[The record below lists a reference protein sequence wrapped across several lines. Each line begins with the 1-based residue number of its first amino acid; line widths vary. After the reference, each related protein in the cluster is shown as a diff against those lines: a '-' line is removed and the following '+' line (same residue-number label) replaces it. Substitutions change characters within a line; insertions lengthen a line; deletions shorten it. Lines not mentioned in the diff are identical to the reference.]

1 MIQDARLHI
10 RLTGAQREAI
20 EKAAAADSRSISSY
34 VVIAALEK
42 ASKPSPE
49 GKREAKP

>member
-1 MIQDARLHI
+1 MIRDTRI
-10 RLTGAQREAI
+10 TMRLTGAQREAI

-42 ASKPSPE
+42 VSKSSPE
-49 GKREAKP
+49 GKKGKRT